1 MQSYQVS
8 APPQK
13 KPFPVLIFVLVLLAI
28 TAIVV
33 ASVVFL
39 GPIVRDM
46 SLPADSEY
54 TRFNDPVRMENDPSV
69 GERVSIALRLEGDGE
84 DTSLG
89 KEYTLNPPPFNTPA
103 IVLRFPKN
111 RDLKPRVGLSY
122 YYGKVLSKVMRANH
136 N

>member
-54 TRFNDPVRMENDPSV
+54 TRFNSP
-69 GERVSIALRLEGDGE
+69 
-84 DTSLG
+84 
-89 KEYTLNPPPFNTPA
+89 
-103 IVLRFPKN
+103 
-111 RDLKPRVGLSY
+111 
-122 YYGKVLSKVMRANH
+122 
-136 N
+136 